1 MNTIQGGCHCGT
13 VRYESRGRI
22 LRFVNCHCPDCRKL
36 SGATFAAVLVVE
48 SSGFKLLSGEADVHS
63 YRSSPGKQRCFCGK
77 CGSHVFALVDA
88 KPEMVLIRAGSLDG
102 DPGVR
107 PQMHIWV
114 KAKAPWHEICDDI
127 PQYQEGVP
135 SK

>member
-1 MNTIQGGCHCGT
+1 
-13 VRYESRGRI
+13 

-36 SGATFAAVLVVE
+36 SGSTFAAVLAVE
-48 SSGFKLLSGEADVHS
+48 SAGFKLVSGEADVHT
-63 YRSSPGKQRCFCGK
+63 YRSSPGKQRCFCSK
-77 CGSHVFALVDA
+77 CGAHVFARVDA
-88 KPEMVLIRAGSLDG
+88 KPEMVLIRTGSLDG

-114 KAKAPWHEICDDI
+114 KAKAPWHEICDGI

-135 SK
+135 QK